1 MLGLALSGEIEAMT
15 LYEQLTRDEGKRA
28 RMYLD
33 SEGVPT
39 IGIGHNLRDRPIS
52 ERAIQIIFEDDL
64 ADTEADVRMRIPVFA
79 TLSEARRGVLLN
91 MAFNLGIGGLL
102 EFRKMLEALRIQDWD
117 RAATEM
123 LDSKWASQVG
133 ARATRL
139 AEQMITGEWT

>member
-15 LYEQLTRDEGKRA
+15 LYEQLTRDEGMRA